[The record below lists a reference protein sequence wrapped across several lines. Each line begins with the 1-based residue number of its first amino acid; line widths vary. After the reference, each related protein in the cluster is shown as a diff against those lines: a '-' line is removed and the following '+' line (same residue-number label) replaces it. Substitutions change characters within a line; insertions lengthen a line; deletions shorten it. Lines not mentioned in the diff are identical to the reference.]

1 MNILSA
7 FTAYPLPPGY
17 TTGTAGRDAP
27 RPEPVNP
34 RPDTARAEPV
44 STARSVEYLPARLD
58 EDELMR
64 QAGTAPAADTPEPLR
79 SFLTT
84 ANADGEC
91 RLGRFIDVQA

>member
-17 TTGTAGRDAP
+17 STGTAGREASRPEALNP
-27 RPEPVNP
+27 RPEPVNS
-34 RPDTARAEPV
+34 ARNA
-44 STARSVEYLPARLD
+44 EYLPARLD

-64 QAGTAPAADTPEPLR
+64 QAGAVPAAGTPEPLR

-84 ANADGEC
+84 ANADGER